1 MCVICE
7 CVALNQPLTSLQGF
21 PAHDEFDGAGCFTHL
36 VALSH
41 PLRPEGARGAV
52 VEWERVC
59 AAAGLSSALPPQY
72 VLRPRFARGAE
83 LLLYSDEAH
92 LHSAPDYINRD
103 AVWRFM

>member
-1 MCVICE
+1 VTKGAE
-7 CVALNQPLTSLQGF
+7 RVPLFSQGF
-21 PAHDEFDGAGCFTHL
+21 PAHDEFQGAGCFTHL

-41 PLRPEGARGAV
+41 PLGTGGAPRGAV

-59 AAAGLSSALPPQY
+59 AAQGLPPLLPPQF

-92 LHSAPDYINRD
+92 LHSAPDYINRE